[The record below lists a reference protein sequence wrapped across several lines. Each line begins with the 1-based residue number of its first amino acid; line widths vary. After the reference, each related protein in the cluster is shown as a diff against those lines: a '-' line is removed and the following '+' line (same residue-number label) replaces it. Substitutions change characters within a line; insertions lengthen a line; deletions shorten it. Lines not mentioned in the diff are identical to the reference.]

1 MKCGGIKL
9 LPPVSIKFSLRAQQC
24 SDGGDDITINIDRAD
39 HTTLIDNEAAAMDIP
54 VTDQHDGFS
63 DYGSDFS
70 AGEEEIINGL
80 LHQNPEQ
87 DDDPTRD
94 LLLQDIEHEK
104 GPRGAKV
111 PCRQYQQNQEQPLL
125 LLYQTNCAIQLDGD
139 HNPSANS
146 MCRACS
152 HSKTIAD

>member
-1 MKCGGIKL
+1 
-9 LPPVSIKFSLRAQQC
+9 
-24 SDGGDDITINIDRAD
+24 
-39 HTTLIDNEAAAMDIP
+39 MDVP
-54 VTDQHDGFS
+54 VTGQQDGFS

-80 LHQNPEQ
+80 LHQSPEQ

-94 LLLQDIEHEK
+94 LLLQDIEHEES
-104 GPRGAKV
+104 PRRARV
-111 PCRQYQQNQEQPLL
+111 PRRQHQQNHEQPLL

-152 HSKTIAD
+152 PSITITD